1 MADSTITIN
10 DFADLLEQED
20 LPQETLQTL
29 LIVLSEISLKAD
41 RFEANTGELLALAR
55 EHSPTFQQ
63 PPADRREFFSSVLCM
78 PVFFYTVPL
87 SDDEAKEWEKLNDKE
102 ALAWERKPDL

>member
-1 MADSTITIN
+1 MTNTTITIN
-10 DFADLLEQED
+10 EFTDLLEMEA
-20 LPQETLQTL
+20 LPADTLQTL
-29 LIVLSEISLKAD
+29 LIILSEISQKKD
-41 RFEANTGELLALAR
+41 RFEANTGELLALAQ

-63 PPADRREFFSSVLCM
+63 TPADRRDFFSGVLCM

-87 SDDEAKEWEKLNDKE
+87 SEDEAKEWEKLNDKE